1 MDMFAIFPGAE
12 KPMSVMEYL
21 DNSSFDELAEI
32 DLYRNRCRNLYHVEG
47 KYFVPLLDCSLQ
59 EIYHFAQENMV
70 HPDDRNAYAEI
81 MDPESM
87 ERRLSQAT
95 PTPGVVSA
103 QIRHKL
109 LDGSWRWTELLLASG
124 ETPGIV
130 RAYIFDIQNQK
141 DRLEGRVPSYQG
153 KVEYD
158 ELTGLLRE
166 KDFFAKARDA
176 LDEHPNG
183 WCLIVIDI
191 ENFKLFNDW
200 YGREAGDVLL
210 AKVGALLRAA
220 ERDSGGVAGYLGQD
234 DFCLAT
240 PYDRDRMEHLYR
252 ELQPLS
258 AKSGEMSSVGFLPAL
273 GVALS
278 EKGLP
283 ILDLF
288 DRAAFA
294 ARKIKGDFHTRILIY
309 HPSMLEKTEEE
320 YRILSDFQSGLK
332 RGEVYFCL
340 QPQCRVSSGRI
351 VGAESLARWRRADGT
366 NVPPDTFVPV
376 LEKYGFVT
384 DLDQFIWEDVCKWL
398 RKWMDAGHTPI
409 PISVNV
415 SQVDIFTIDVPRFFE
430 DMTKKYSLP
439 KSALKI
445 EITESAYVSDVAAVK
460 EAVQKLR
467 DMGFV
472 VLMDDFGSGYSSLNM
487 LRRLN
492 VDIIKLD
499 AQFLRLNEVDSEKG
513 IQILE
518 TILNMTQTMALP
530 VIVEGVENEQQVSF
544 LADLGCR
551 YIQGYHFYKPMEVAD
566 FEKLISDES
575 NLDTGGFVFKPNQQ
589 FHIREFLDQN
599 IYTDSMLNNILG
611 AAAFYEWD
619 GAENVDIVRFNEQF
633 YRLVNEP
640 NFKDRIQGIQ
650 AFFHPNDRK
659 EFFELLKKAEAD
671 RLNGASGML
680 GVYREDGSL
689 GRFFMRLYYLERTER
704 GKVFY
709 GSLQEMTKVTELQNQ
724 MKLLSRFS
732 SESIVFIRRVKDTT
746 RAQVVVH
753 GLERAMGLSVEA
765 FEKELNQ
772 GGFYT
777 RIAEEDRPSLKAL
790 VNTIGGGKNKERD
803 LSLTFR
809 ILNARGEP
817 LEIHLTVDVVHDEY
831 SNVERII
838 MFQQSQTDIIA
849 PQACA

>member
-1 MDMFAIFPGAE
+1 MDMFAIFPGAS
-12 KPMSVMEYL
+12 KPMSVMEWL
-21 DNSSFDELAEI
+21 DHSSFDELAEI
-32 DLYRNRCRNLYHVEG
+32 DLPRNRCRNLYHVEG

-59 EIYHFAQENMV
+59 EIYRFAQENMV
-70 HPDDRNAYAEI
+70 HPDDRTAYAEI

-87 ERRLSQAT
+87 ERRLSEAS
-95 PTPGVVSA
+95 PTPGFVSA
-103 QIRHKL
+103 EIRHKL
-109 LDGSWRWTELLLASG
+109 LDGSWRWTELLLASA

-141 DRLEGRVPSYQG
+141 DRLEGRVTSYQG

-166 KDFFAKARDA
+166 KDFFAKAREA
-176 LDEHPNG
+176 LAEYPDG

-210 AKVGALLRAA
+210 AKVGTLLRAA

-234 DFCLAT
+234 DFCLAA
-240 PYDRDRMEHLYR
+240 PYDADRVEHLYR

-258 AKSGEMSSVGFLPAL
+258 AKSGETSSVGFLPAL
-273 GVALS
+273 GIALA
-278 EKGLP
+278 EQGLP

-294 ARKIKGDFHTRILIY
+294 VRKIKGDFHTRVLIY
-309 HPSMLEKTEEE
+309 QPSMLEKTEEE

-366 NVPPDTFVPV
+366 NTPPDTFVPV

-384 DLDQFIWEDVCKWL
+384 DLDQFIWEGVCKWL
-398 RKWMDAGHTPI
+398 RKWIDAEHTPI

-415 SQVDIFTIDVPRFFE
+415 SQVDIFTIDVPRYLE
-430 DMTKKYSLP
+430 SLTEKYRLP
-439 KSALKI
+439 KSCLKI

-460 EAVQKLR
+460 EAVQRLR
-467 DMGFV
+467 DMGFLA
-472 VLMDDFGSGYSSLNM
+472 LMDDFGSGYSSLNM

-499 AQFLRLNEVDSEKG
+499 AQFLRFDDTDSEKG
-513 IQILE
+513 IHILE

-530 VIVEGVENEQQVSF
+530 VIVEGVETAQQVSF

-551 YIQGYHFYKPMEVAD
+551 YIQGYHFYKPMDVSD
-566 FEKLISDES
+566 FERVISDE
-575 NLDTGGFVFKPNQQ
+575 NNIDTDGFAFKPNQQ

-659 EFFELLKKAEAD
+659 EFFALLEKAEAD

-689 GRFFMRLYYLERTER
+689 GRFFMRLYYLEQTER

-732 SESIVFIRRVKDTT
+732 SESIVFLRRRKGNWLS
-746 RAQVVVH
+746 QIVVH
-753 GLERAMGLSVEA
+753 GLRDAIGLSQEA
-765 FEKELNQ
+765 FQKELDE
-772 GGFYT
+772 GDFYRRFDDT
-777 RIAEEDRPSLKAL
+777 SREIFYAMLEAAEEDELNFGFPA
-790 VNTIGGGKNKERD
+790 
-803 LSLTFR
+803 R
-809 ILNARGEP
+809 ILNANGKFEK
-817 LEIHLTVDVVHDEY
+817 IYVKIVFVHDEY
-831 SNVERII
+831 SEVERIL
-838 MFQQSQTDIIA
+838 MFRKREEEDMSA
-849 PQACA
+849 PRL